1 MDPNSIPRPV
11 KWIIVLILSAIYLL
25 GTPVLIEELG
35 MGIVSWSVV
44 LVTVASWLFGF
55 WGAFLSFSMTSLA
68 AVGFITLYV
77 GYPWKYADITGFLVG
92 LLTLLVVSFVTVR
105 LRIHLEARHRT
116 EAQLR
121 SRERYL
127 TLLTQITQ
135 DISASQDFDELLGK
149 LIADMAKL
157 LEADACYITRWDDKL
172 KRTIPVKGG
181 LVAGLPFEKLE
192 LPENEQTLTMSI
204 IKTGQVLAVEDVYHS
219 AYISPA
225 VAAKF
230 PAVSMLG
237 IPLIFQEHKLGALIA
252 DYNKLHPFNIE
263 EIKRAEQAGRQIS
276 ILLWNAQQD
285 RELNYRLRESTAMAE
300 IAQALGETERVGL
313 ETVLQLIIDSARE
326 LIPEAERAVIH
337 LLDDENERLW
347 PKAVSG
353 YEEPVS
359 ARFNFRPKEGVAGR
373 VIVSGKAINIADV
386 HSDPRFLQDTTPSSF
401 RSLLVAPVQSGLKAL
416 GTISVQSNQV
426 KAFTEDDSRLLS
438 SLGIQAAIAIENV
451 HLLES
456 TQQSL
461 KETNALYRI
470 NQELIATLDPQ
481 ELMQDVVQLLQE
493 NFGYSYVQIYV
504 VDPQNGDFVM
514 QAGSGE
520 LGRKLKAQQHRL
532 HPGEGIVGYTAET
545 GAPFFT
551 NDVDEVVSFV
561 RNPLLPEVKS
571 QLAVPVKIDGRI
583 LGLLDIQQ
591 LPPIQLTQ
599 RDLQLVSAVADQLA
613 LALQKANL
621 YGDLQTSLQTEKA
634 MRNQLLM
641 NDRLAAMGRLLA
653 SVSHELNNPLQAIQN
668 ALFLLREEQGLSVQG
683 RQDLDIVLSESER
696 MAALI
701 ARLRATYRPARLEDF
716 QPVQINDVIEDV
728 YALIATHLRHNE
740 ITFEFHPDPEVPVI
754 PALSDQLRQVVL
766 NLLMNAVEAMPEGGR
781 LSVNTLHLSEDDEV
795 LLQVSDTGLGIEP
808 GILPNIFDAFVT
820 NKDHG
825 TGLGLTI
832 TYDIINK
839 HHGRIQ
845 AENNSDSGATFSVWL
860 PAREINRA

>member
-11 KWIIVLILSAIYLL
+11 KWLVILVLSAVYFF
-25 GTPVLIEELG
+25 GTPMLISDLG
-35 MGIVSWSVV
+35 IGIISWSVI
-44 LVTVASWLFGF
+44 LVTIASWMFGL
-55 WGAFLSFSMTSLA
+55 WGAVISFLLTSFA
-68 AVGFITLYV
+68 AIGFVTLYT
-77 GYPWKYADITGFLVG
+77 GYPWQHSDITGFAAGMLA
-92 LLTLLVVSFVTVR
+92 LIAVSIVTVR
-105 LRIHLEARHRT
+105 LRFHLDARRHT
-116 EAQLR
+116 ESQLR
-121 SRERYL
+121 LRERYL

-135 DISASQDFDELLGK
+135 DVSASQDFDELLGK
-149 LIADMAKL
+149 LVTDMAMV
-157 LEADACYITRWDDKL
+157 LEADACYITRWDEKT
-172 KRTIPVKGG
+172 KRTIPLKGG
-181 LVAGLPFEKLE
+181 LVAGMPFEKLE
-192 LPENEQTLTMSI
+192 LPENEQTLTMSVI
-204 IKTGQVLAVEDVYHS
+204 ETGQVLALEDVHHS
-219 AYISPA
+219 TYISPV
-225 VAAKF
+225 VAARF
-230 PAVSMLG
+230 PAESMLG
-237 IPLIFQEHKLGALIA
+237 IPLFFQEHKLGALIA
-252 DYNKLHPFNIE
+252 DYNKPHRFNTE
-263 EIKRAEQAGRQIS
+263 EIVRAEQAGRQIS

-313 ETVLQLIIDSARE
+313 GTVLQLIIDSARE

-337 LLDDENERLW
+337 LLDDENERLL

-353 YEEPVS
+353 YEESVG
-359 ARFNFRPKEGVAGR
+359 ARFKFRPKVGVAGR

-386 HSDPRFLQDTTPSSF
+386 LTDPRFLQDTTPSAF
-401 RSLLVAPVQSGLKAL
+401 RSLLVAPVQSGLKTL
-416 GTISVQSNQV
+416 GTISVQSSQV

-481 ELMQDVVQLLQE
+481 ELMQDVVELLQE

-504 VDPQNGDFVM
+504 VDPQNGDFAM
-514 QAGSGE
+514 QAGSGQ
-520 LGRKLKAQQHRL
+520 LGRQLKAQQHRL

-545 GAPFFT
+545 GASFFT

-571 QLAVPVKIDGRI
+571 QLAVPVKIDGHI

-599 RDLQLVSAVADQLA
+599 RDLNLVSAVADQLA

-621 YGDLQTSLQTEKA
+621 YADLQTSLQTEKA
-634 MRNQLLM
+634 MRNQLLL

-668 ALFLLREEQGLSVQG
+668 ALFLLREEQGLSTQG

-781 LSVNTLHLSEDDEV
+781 LTVTTLYLAEDDEV
-795 LLQVSDTGLGIEP
+795 LLQVSDIGMGIDP
-808 GILPNIFDAFVT
+808 GILSNIFDAFVT

-845 AENNSDSGATFSVWL
+845 ADNNSDCGATFSVWL
-860 PAREINRA
+860 PAREIRTA